1 MICDGYVGEL
11 SDERKMNWNCKNNDP
26 YTVLKKRNPMIR
38 GAHSLLSVGDKYF
51 RERIQVDWGS
61 FAWKCNKE
69 ELERFMKENDVTFKK
84 QPELDDRKEYGILFI
99 DSGFSGEDL
108 YD

>member
-11 SDERKMNWNCKNNDP
+11 SEERKNNWDCKNDDP
-26 YTVLKKRNPMIR
+26 YAVLKNRILMTR
-38 GAHSLLSVGDKYF
+38 GAHALLDKGDQYF
-51 RERIQVDWGS
+51 REKLQIDWGS

-69 ELERFMKENDVTFKK
+69 ELDRFMKENDIKFQEK
-84 QPELDDRKEYGILFI
+84 PELEETKEYGILFI